1 LAAAVLSIRLFG
13 AGGITTRIGDRVK
26 FRAASVFLWPGQTSL
41 SAPPEDA
48 EIEGEVIGFS
58 DSGSEPRVFAV
69 VEVVKTEAVIV
80 RVAEL
85 EVIKPRTRAG
95 SVDNAEQ

>member
-1 LAAAVLSIRLFG
+1 
-13 AGGITTRIGDRVK
+13 
-26 FRAASVFLWPGQTSL
+26 VFLWPEQSSR

-58 DSGSEPRVFAV
+58 DSGTEQRVFAV

-80 RVAEL
+80 RVSEL
-85 EVIKPRTRAG
+85 EVIKPKT
-95 SVDNAEQ
+95 